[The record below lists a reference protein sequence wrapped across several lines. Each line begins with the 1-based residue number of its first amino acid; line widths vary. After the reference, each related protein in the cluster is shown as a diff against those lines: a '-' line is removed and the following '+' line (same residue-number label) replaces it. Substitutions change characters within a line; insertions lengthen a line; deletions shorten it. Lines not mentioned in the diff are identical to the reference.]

1 MTIRGLRR
9 RGLHHLLVL
18 MLAAMLCSSCAT
30 IISGSTAN
38 IHIDG
43 DVDEPVTV
51 VTSKGV
57 YRDLSLPAT
66 VKVRRRSLDGQ
77 HIQIN
82 SGSYAFSD
90 IILRKSV
97 NPWSALNVL
106 GYGLPL
112 VVDLLTN
119 AASEPEQSR
128 FFVSPD
134 APRAQADSLHR
145 ADSLRLAKDE
155 EELRLARLQARQLSK
170 HYNRHEWRGSLGFG
184 RCQAEH
190 DRDRMV
196 DSYIHRYE
204 LDASGECSDIVG
216 DAYLQAG
223 VEYHYRLN
231 RKWDIGLLANW
242 GLSREGDYAYYPLS
256 GPADPIEYAH
266 ADELCRFFVV
276 APSLRYTWY
285 EVSGYR
291 CYSRI
296 ALGLLRHHLTF
307 DYARYQ
313 WVDYNSPDDV
323 LPDKPQPLFID
334 GTDKIKWRMA
344 YQLTALGVSFG
355 GSNFNLFGELG
366 YGSLG
371 VVRIGLGIVL

>member
-112 VVDLLTN
+112 VVDL
-119 AASEPEQSR
+119 P
-128 FFVSPD
+128 
-134 APRAQADSLHR
+134 
-145 ADSLRLAKDE
+145 RLA
-155 EELRLARLQARQLSK
+155 LLL
-170 HYNRHEWRGSLGFG
+170 
-184 RCQAEH
+184 
-190 DRDRMV
+190 
-196 DSYIHRYE
+196 YE
-204 LDASGECSDIVG
+204 
-216 DAYLQAG
+216 
-223 VEYHYRLN
+223 
-231 RKWDIGLLANW
+231 
-242 GLSREGDYAYYPLS
+242 
-256 GPADPIEYAH
+256 
-266 ADELCRFFVV
+266 
-276 APSLRYTWY
+276 
-285 EVSGYR
+285 
-291 CYSRI
+291 
-296 ALGLLRHHLTF
+296 
-307 DYARYQ
+307 
-313 WVDYNSPDDV
+313 
-323 LPDKPQPLFID
+323 
-334 GTDKIKWRMA
+334 
-344 YQLTALGVSFG
+344 
-355 GSNFNLFGELG
+355 FN
-366 YGSLG
+366 
-371 VVRIGLGIVL
+371 